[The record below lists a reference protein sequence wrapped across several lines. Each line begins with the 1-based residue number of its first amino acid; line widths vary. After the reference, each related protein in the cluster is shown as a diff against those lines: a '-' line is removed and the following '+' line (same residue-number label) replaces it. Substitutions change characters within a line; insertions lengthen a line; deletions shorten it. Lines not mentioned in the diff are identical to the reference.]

1 MSNPAINGSNINEK
15 KTEMAKSTQTIAM
28 FYSRWDAMAS
38 GCHASWP
45 RRSKFCRQR
54 KSSDGLTLS
63 SHSTFV
69 SSVPRREVTNPKLLD
84 RLISG
89 STMTWSMI
97 SILWVCFGCS
107 SCYSWNLRPCGQFF
121 DKGIFRLVDIFSQ
134 TNFKAVFYH
143 FYTTFVLTVL
153 FQAR

>member
-84 RLISG
+84 RLISKYNVD
-89 STMTWSMI
+89 TD
-97 SILWVCFGCS
+97 LELLKKFL
-107 SCYSWNLRPCGQFF
+107 NLEDNSLPH
-121 DKGIFRLVDIFSQ
+121 S
-134 TNFKAVFYH
+134 
-143 FYTTFVLTVL
+143 
-153 FQAR
+153 